1 MVAAAM
7 LAVAA
12 VLSGPVAK
20 WLHIKEGKRPLPL
33 KAPLLD
39 LNERALDPYRV
50 VLKDTLSPELVEA
63 LGTEMYLSWTLEDT
77 SLPPGDP
84 MRIAK
89 LLITYDSGGENN
101 LVPHTP
107 DVCYLGVGY
116 SPAQPHET
124 VELGVPGLATSSSTI
139 PVRVCTFGKTAIF
152 GYDRVSVTYT
162 FHCNGRFVGTRTGV
176 RYLLNKLTN
185 TYAYFS
191 KVEIS
196 FPKATREETVEGV
209 GKLYGRVLPLLVA
222 DHWPDFEK
230 MERAARNDRGDG

>member
-1 MVAAAM
+1 M
-7 LAVAA
+7 LAIAA
-12 VLSGPVAK
+12 VLSGPVAG

-33 KAPLLD
+33 VAPLAT
-39 LNERALDPYRV
+39 LNEEALAPYRV
-50 VLKDTLSPELVEA
+50 VRRHTLGPELVEA
-63 LGTEMYLSWTLEDT
+63 LGTEIYLSWTLIDT
-77 SLPPGDP
+77 SLPLGDP
-84 MRIAK
+84 LRIAN
-89 LLITYDSGGENN
+89 LLVTYDSGGENN

-116 SPAQPHET
+116 AAAQPHET
-124 VELGVPGLATSSSTI
+124 VELGVPGLGTSSSTI

-196 FPKATREETVEGV
+196 FPEATREETVKGV

-230 MERAARNDRGDG
+230 MERAARNDGRDD